1 MSHTAAISHQLPIVL
16 LPVDPA
22 VFSSMLN
29 LAHAGPGKSGKCI
42 LQITSSSAVFRSQTG
57 HFYLQ
62 LWSASAWVIWLALCC
77 DDLHVQDLFHE
88 LQQVVCSIPLFL
100 FRKASHRVQ

>member
-1 MSHTAAISHQLPIVL
+1 MRVSHSSHIHQLPIVV

-29 LAHAGPGKSGKCI
+29 LAHAGPGISGKCI
-42 LQITSSSAVFRSQTG
+42 LQVTSSSAVFGSQIG
-57 HFYLQ
+57 HVYLQ
-62 LWSASAWVIWLALCC
+62 LWSASAQIIWLALCC
-77 DDLHVQDLFHE
+77 GDLHVQHLFHE

-100 FRKASHRVQ
+100 F